1 MAMVLCGT
9 DMKGGAFGAWTSH
22 NTCVGIGFQP
32 VYRRSFEGADE
43 ETAEDAKG
51 TEGLAG
57 ARDGDDAPTGY
68 ENVLSSATGGR
79 DERPA
84 RPLSWQ
90 RTRGPRVP
98 TFRRLVD
105 RPDFARVWGKRK
117 GAEDGSRGRSPSREE
132 MR

>member
-1 MAMVLCGT
+1 MRSC
-9 DMKGGAFGAWTSH
+9 AFWAWTSH
-22 NTCVGIGFQP
+22 NTRVRRGFQQ
-32 VYRRSFEGADE
+32 VYRRSYEGAEE

-68 ENVLSSATGGR
+68 ENVVSLASGGR

-90 RTRGPRVP
+90 RTSGPRVS

-105 RPDFARVWGKRK
+105 NPDFARVWCKGK
-117 GAEDGSRGRSPSREE
+117 GAEAGSGRRSPSREE
-132 MR
+132 MQ

>member
-1 MAMVLCGT
+1 MVLCGT
-9 DMKGGAFGAWTSH
+9 DMISGAFGARIGY
-22 NTCVGIGFQP
+22 NTRVRRGFQQ
-32 VYRRSFEGADE
+32 VYRRSFEAAEE

-51 TEGLAG
+51 TEGLAETWG
-57 ARDGDDAPTGY
+57 GDDAHTGY
-68 ENVLSSATGGR
+68 ENVVSFASGGR

-84 RPLSWQ
+84 RPLSLR

-105 RPDFARVWGKRK
+105 SSDFARAWCKGR
-117 GAEDGSRGRSPSREE
+117 GAEVGSRGRSSSRKE

>member
-9 DMKGGAFGAWTSH
+9 DMKGGAFGAWTSY
-22 NTCVGIGFQP
+22 NTRVRRGFQQ

-68 ENVLSSATGGR
+68 ENVLSLATGGR

>member
-9 DMKGGAFGAWTSH
+9 DMRGGAFWAWTSH
-22 NTCVGIGFQP
+22 NTRVRRGFQQ
-32 VYRRSFEGADE
+32 VYRRSYEGAED

-68 ENVLSSATGGR
+68 ENVVSLASGGR

-90 RTRGPRVP
+90 RTSGSRVS

-105 RPDFARVWGKRK
+105 NPDFARVWCKGK
-117 GAEDGSRGRSPSREE
+117 GAEAGSGRRSPSREE
-132 MR
+132 MQ

>member
-9 DMKGGAFGAWTSH
+9 DMKGGAFGAWTSY
-22 NTCVGIGFQP
+22 NTRVRRGFQQ

-68 ENVLSSATGGR
+68 ENVLSLATGGR

-105 RPDFARVWGKRK
+105 RPDFARVWGKGK
-117 GAEDGSRGRSPSREE
+117 GAEAGSRGRSPSREE